1 MNQSPDRSA
10 QCFEMMYHQDTKTPR
25 NQEIKKSKPVHRPG
39 QAHMEA
45 RIAGDRR
52 KAAGTD
58 PEWRPPRIKG
68 AAGAAPDPPP

>member
-1 MNQSPDRSA
+1 
-10 QCFEMMYHQDTKTPR
+10 
-25 NQEIKKSKPVHRPG
+25 
-39 QAHMEA
+39 MEA